1 MVSMIVAVER
11 ISIPTLSLQRRR
23 CLCWSYI
30 SVLHCVDCLDEG
42 PLLLTNVF
50 RYFARNVQ
58 IQGNHYTVIIFLEHS
73 SQVMKPRPSFAISLT
88 AEQISQCVN
97 FKFNKLKW
105 RVGSVASNWNP
116 ANNWCQR
123 WVKVLP
129 QSINQDHNSSMEGQE
144 PSNVEVRSRA
154 KLQKGCN
161 SKCVP
166 M

>member
-1 MVSMIVAVER
+1 MWATMERVS
-11 ISIPTLSLQRRR
+11 
-23 CLCWSYI
+23 Y
-30 SVLHCVDCLDEG
+30 LHSTDDGPKVRNRSTIWLKSSNQCRSCVDRVPIQHQTHFSELADFI
-42 PLLLTNVF
+42 VF
-50 RYFARNVQ
+50 ITGY
-58 IQGNHYTVIIFLEHS
+58 E
-73 SQVMKPRPSFAISLT
+73 PRPSFAISLT

-129 QSINQDHNSSMEGQE
+129 QSINQDQNSSMEGQE
-144 PSNVEVRSRA
+144 PSKVEVRSRA
-154 KLQKGCN
+154 KLQKECN
-161 SKCVP
+161 SKCMP